1 MATQL
6 LFYSSAVPLS
16 VQRHRNWAVEPGSD
30 FSFARKTNS
39 VPVMVIEFMKA
50 AAEYSIVFAGD
61 SEKVMPAAILGVQT
75 DANLYVDKDGKW
87 SSKYV
92 PAFVRRYPFVFSIG
106 DDVKTFTV
114 CSDEDYPRVNKEAG
128 GNRWFDDNGE
138 LTKYLEGVLNFLKEY
153 QTEHNRTQLFCKKLR
168 ELDLLEPMQA
178 QIKLNTGKQVSLTGF
193 KCVSREKL
201 NALAP
206 EKLAD
211 LAKSGAL
218 ELIYVHLYSMKNFT
232 EMMERLSKTL
242 GKEDKSLV
250 AAEPAG
256 HA

>member
-30 FSFARKTNS
+30 FSFAGKTNS

-61 SEKVMPAAILGVQT
+61 SDKIMPSAILGIQN
-75 DANLYVDKDGKW
+75 DSNLYIDKDGKW
-87 SSKYV
+87 GSKYI
-92 PAFVRRYPFVFSIG
+92 PAFVRRYPFVFSSG
-106 DDVKTFTV
+106 DDGKTFTL
-114 CSDEDYPRVNKEAG
+114 CIDEDYPRVNKEAR
-128 GNRWFDDNGE
+128 GNRLFDEKGE
-138 LTKYLEGVLNFLKEY
+138 RTKYLEGVLEFLKEY
-153 QTEHNRTQLFCKKLR
+153 QSEFSRTQLFCKKLR
-168 ELDLLEPMQA
+168 EHELLEPMQA
-178 QIKLNTGKQVSLTGF
+178 QIKLKTGQQVSLTGF
-193 KCVSREKL
+193 NCVSREKL

-218 ELIYVHLYSMKNFT
+218 ELIYIHLYSLKNLT
-232 EMMERLSKTL
+232 EMMERLAKTF
-242 GKEDKSLV
+242 G
-250 AAEPAG
+250 
-256 HA
+256 